1 MRQCASYFSH
11 FCDEQPGRRNL
22 TDSQFKGTVHHGKA
36 QQLGQEVSGHMT
48 STVGKQKYGS
58 WYSASFLLFIQ
69 SGTLAHGMVPP
80 TFRVGPPTSIN
91 SVYKL
96 PH

>member
-1 MRQCASYFSH
+1 MRHCASYFSH
-11 FCDEQPGRRNL
+11 FCDERLGRRNL
-22 TDSQFKGTVHHGKA
+22 TGSQFKGTDHQQKI

-69 SGTLAHGMVPP
+69 SGTLAHEMVPP
-80 TFRVGPPTSIN
+80 IFRVGPPTSIN
-91 SVYKL
+91 STCKL